1 MKKKLNKTRIKA
13 DANVYNSNPL
23 RLTYTHTAWLISLAI
38 EFSVFDSLLS
48 GF

>member
-23 RLTYTHTAWLISLAI
+23 RLTYTHTRTHQP
-38 EFSVFDSLLS
+38 
-48 GF
+48 G